1 MVQKKEEQM
10 PEQLQQFIQQYPA
23 EILAVLEMVMNM
35 NEEQL
40 NKFVAALQQLSQRG
54 QAPQEGAQVS
64 SQAEQEMSN
73 QNLFGRAQ

>member
-1 MVQKKEEQM
+1 M

-40 NKFVAALQQLSQRG
+40 NKFVVALQQLSQNG
-54 QAPQEGAQVS
+54 QAQQGGSPIS
-64 SQAEQEMSN
+64 RQAEQEMSN